1 MDKRRV
7 NKLVRE
13 IARGNTAAAEELYA
27 LMKRPLMSFA
37 APSLRDFPEAE
48 DVVQSVFLKIIQ
60 KSREMTYFT
69 DAFAW
74 IFKIARNECNDRL
87 RARSRETH
95 ADGGVLADAGR
106 ELADG
111 RAHRGLHRRRRGG
124 FPRACP
130 AHAPQGGRERTK
142 RRKLCACKKGRRAR
156 RERRRG

>member
-13 IARGNTAAAEELYA
+13 IARGNAAAAEELYA

-69 DAFAW
+69 DAFGA
-74 IFKIARNECNDRL
+74 FALVNVATNIALNL
-87 RARSRETH
+87 ILLIAY
-95 ADGGVLADAGR
+95 AADASYCGTGMTFSFC
-106 ELADG
+106 LAALALEVIVVG
-111 RAHRGLHRRRRGG
+111 VEYFVL
-124 FPRACP
+124 
-130 AHAPQGGRERTK
+130 
-142 RRKLCACKKGRRAR
+142 RKFIGEKYFFWYVLSANALSAVAGSIVLTLLMTA
-156 RERRRG
+156 

>member
-87 RARSRETH
+87 RARSRIGTSVS
-95 ADGGVLADAGR
+95 GSSCPLPVRKTTRSIL
-106 ELADG
+106 
-111 RAHRGLHRRRRGG
+111 RAK
-124 FPRACP
+124 AK
-130 AHAPQGGRERTK
+130 TW
-142 RRKLCACKKGRRAR
+142 RAR
-156 RERRRG
+156 CCIRTGRKARTCTPSNTAGCIIISRAARPSRKR